1 MNGIIG
7 MTELALSTDLT
18 PEQREYLDLVRIS
31 ADSLL
36 SLINDILDFSKIEAG
51 KLTLE
56 NIEFNLRE
64 TINDTLKA
72 LALRASEKQL
82 ELICHIPMSLQ
93 EVLIGDPSRLR
104 QVIVNLVSNAIK
116 FTEEGEVVVAVGIQS
131 QAAGEVCLRFDVS
144 DTGIGIPIEK
154 QQSIFEAFSQAD
166 GSTTR
171 KYGGTGLGLAI
182 STQLVDLMGGT
193 IRVDSEEGR
202 GSTFVFTSRFA
213 VREGALQTYKFTTQ
227 PNLEGLRVL
236 VIDDHAINRRIFEEF
251 LCTWGLQPT
260 LASSGREG
268 LDEMKRSSDLGV
280 PFALVLLDFHMPDLD
295 GLMVAEKIRENPE
308 FAAVPIMLLSSTEHH
323 NSADNFERLGIKTR
337 LAKPIR
343 PAELLEAINKSFGGS
358 RKNEQITL
366 SLPVRS
372 TSERRLAVLLAEDN
386 RINQRLV
393 VRILQKEGHI
403 VTVAETGR
411 DAVAEYRRQPFD
423 IVLMDVQ
430 MPDMNGYEATAI
442 IREIERTTGIH
453 TSIVAMTA
461 HALNGDRERCI
472 DAGMDGY
479 ISKPAKPKDLLQA
492 ISSFAPP
499 SLTLTRS

>member
-1 MNGIIG
+1 
-7 MTELALSTDLT
+7 
-18 PEQREYLDLVRIS
+18 
-31 ADSLL
+31 
-36 SLINDILDFSKIEAG
+36 
-51 KLTLE
+51 
-56 NIEFNLRE
+56 
-64 TINDTLKA
+64 
-72 LALRASEKQL
+72 
-82 ELICHIPMSLQ
+82 
-93 EVLIGDPSRLR
+93 
-104 QVIVNLVSNAIK
+104 
-116 FTEEGEVVVAVGIQS
+116 
-131 QAAGEVCLRFDVS
+131 
-144 DTGIGIPIEK
+144 
-154 QQSIFEAFSQAD
+154 
-166 GSTTR
+166 
-171 KYGGTGLGLAI
+171 
-182 STQLVDLMGGT
+182 
-193 IRVDSEEGR
+193 
-202 GSTFVFTSRFA
+202 
-213 VREGALQTYKFTTQ
+213 
-227 PNLEGLRVL
+227 
-236 VIDDHAINRRIFEEF
+236 
-251 LCTWGLQPT
+251 
-260 LASSGREG
+260 
-268 LDEMKRSSDLGV
+268 DLGV

-442 IREIERTTGIH
+442 IREIEPTTGI
-453 TSIVAMTA
+453 
-461 HALNGDRERCI
+461 
-472 DAGMDGY
+472 
-479 ISKPAKPKDLLQA
+479 
-492 ISSFAPP
+492 
-499 SLTLTRS
+499 